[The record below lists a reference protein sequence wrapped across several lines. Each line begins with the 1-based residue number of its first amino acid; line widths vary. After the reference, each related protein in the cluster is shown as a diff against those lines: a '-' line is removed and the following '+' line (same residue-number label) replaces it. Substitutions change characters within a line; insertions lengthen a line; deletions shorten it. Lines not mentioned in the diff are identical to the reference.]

1 MYKQPMSERRNVL
14 SKEVAEQK
22 LQRLA
27 LEVAEQ
33 LSGDDAPLILIGV
46 ENSGTIIANKIAA
59 LLKPYLNTTVEII
72 SALVDKNNPGGISLS
87 KRIDFND
94 KNVLVINDVSN
105 SGKTLFYVLKPL
117 LNYYPRRVQTLVLIE
132 RMHKLFPIKPDY
144 VGISVATTTQDYVH
158 VEINGT
164 EIEGA
169 YVK

>member
-1 MYKQPMSERRNVL
+1 MSERRNVL
-14 SKEVAEQK
+14 SKEVVEQK

-33 LSGDDAPLILIGV
+33 LSGDDAPLILIGI
-46 ENSGTIIANKIAA
+46 ENSGTIIANKIASR
-59 LLKPYLNTTVEII
+59 LKPFIHVPVEII
-72 SALVDKNNPGGISLS
+72 SASFDKERPKDISLS
-87 KRIDFND
+87 KQLEFTD
-94 KNVLVINDVSN
+94 KNILVVNDVSN

-117 LNYYPRRVQTLVLIE
+117 LNSYPRRVQTLVLIE

-158 VEINGT
+158 VEIKDN